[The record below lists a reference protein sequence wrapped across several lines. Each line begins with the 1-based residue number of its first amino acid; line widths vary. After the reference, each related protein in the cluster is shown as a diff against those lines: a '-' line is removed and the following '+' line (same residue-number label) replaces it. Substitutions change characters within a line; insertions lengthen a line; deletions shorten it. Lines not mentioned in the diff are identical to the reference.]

1 MKVIESGFGEIRILK
16 KQPDGYA
23 VAKQPSWGQLQ
34 IINIVVGK
42 QNDFLFGDC
51 IKNAVQAGRYIVET
65 ADYPN
70 GDPIEDSQLSD
81 VVQIPDDT
89 QPIVHVDASNVTVS
103 ANDVINIYFRLIHV
117 APNRNSDSY
126 RSMWT
131 HLTIVSQEKADKQN
145 RWKLDGAR
153 DSI

>member
-34 IINIVVGK
+34 SIKIVVGK

-51 IKNAVQAGRYIVET
+51 IKNAVQAGRYIVEP
-65 ADYPN
+65 ADYPD

-89 QPIVHVDASNVTVS
+89 QPIVHVDASNVIVS
-103 ANDVINIYFRLIHV
+103 ANDVINVYFRT
-117 APNRNSDSY
+117 DSCG
-126 RSMWT
+126 T
-131 HLTIVSQEKADKQN
+131 KSQ
-145 RWKLDGAR
+145 
-153 DSI
+153 